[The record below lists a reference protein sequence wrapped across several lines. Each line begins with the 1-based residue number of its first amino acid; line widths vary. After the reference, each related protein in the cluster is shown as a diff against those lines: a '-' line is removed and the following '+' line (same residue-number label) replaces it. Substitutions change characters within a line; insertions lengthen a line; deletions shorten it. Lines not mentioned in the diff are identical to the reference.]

1 MPTMKTLAAKRKYL
15 KGKSVFLI
23 SLLVVGVTFLTV
35 WLTGINYNRD
45 ITSNLYLSLSII
57 GSILFL
63 FMSYGLYTGIGL
75 TDNFPK
81 YRNFKRGDFLSYTT
95 PDADLSGADAGEGIA
110 GVIVSIV
117 LWVVMTI
124 AMILLFILLEAVF
137 WISIFII
144 LTMLYWVF
152 FRALKLVFSKADIA
166 KGNLSNAV
174 FYSLS
179 YTALYLGWIFGIVYL
194 TQLF

>member
-1 MPTMKTLAAKRKYL
+1 MKTKTAKRKYL

-45 ITSNLYLSLSII
+45 ITANLYLSLSVI
-57 GSILFL
+57 GTILFL

-75 TDNFPK
+75 TDNFPR
-81 YRNFKRGDFLSYTT
+81 YRHFKKGDFLSYNT
-95 PDADLSGADAGEGIA
+95 PDADLSGADTGDGIA
-110 GVIVSIV
+110 GIIVSV
-117 LWVVMTI
+117 ALWIVMTI

-166 KGNLSNAV
+166 KGNLTTSV

-194 TQLF
+194 KQLF